1 MNSRTSRFRR
11 VRGTRL
17 LAATAAALLAVT
29 GLAACGGDDDGAGDG
44 SGEATEL
51 RLGLFPNITHAP
63 ALVGVQNGIFAEK
76 FGSDIKLSTTPF
88 NAGPSAIEAL
98 FNGAI
103 DATYIG
109 PNPAINGWA
118 QSKGSALHII
128 AGSTSGGAALVVK
141 PGINSVQDL
150 RGKKIA
156 TPQLGNT
163 QDVALRYWLKKQ
175 GLKTDTSG
183 GGDVSV
189 LPTPNSEIIT
199 AFGSGALDGAWVP
212 EPHLSRLILEHGAK
226 VLLDEKDEWPGGEFV
241 TTHLI
246 VRKEFLDKNPGLV
259 KKLLEGHIA
268 AVDFVNGNQE
278 QAAKAANDQLQA
290 LSGNTLKEEILKAS
304 FANLTFTVDPVAPS
318 LYGSAKHAEEVDLLD
333 PVDLNGIYHL
343 GPLNDLLKAAGK
355 PEVSAEGG
363 SS

>member
-1 MNSRTSRFRR
+1 MNSRTLRTLRG
-11 VRGTRL
+11 RGTRA
-17 LAATAAALLAVT
+17 LAATAAALLAVSALT
-29 GLAACGGDDDGAGDG
+29 ACGGDGDGAGG
-44 SGEATEL
+44 GEATEL

-76 FGSDIKLSTTPF
+76 LGDGINLTTTPF

-118 QSKGSALHII
+118 QSKGTALHVI

-141 PGINSVQDL
+141 PGINGVQDL

-163 QDVALRYWLKKQ
+163 QDVALRYWLKKN
-175 GLKTDTSG
+175 GLNTDTNG

-212 EPHLSRLILEHGAK
+212 EPHLSRLVLEHGAK

-259 KKLLEGHIA
+259 SKLLEGHIA
-268 AVDFVNGNQE
+268 AVDVVNSNPE
-278 QAAKAANDQLQA
+278 EAAKAANDQLQA
-290 LSGNTLKEEILKAS
+290 LSGNTLKEDILKAS

-318 LYGSAKHAEEVDLLD
+318 LYGSAKHAEEVGLLD

-343 GPLNDLLKAAGK
+343 GPLNELLKAAGK
-355 PEVSAEGG
+355 PEVSGEGG